1 MKVPPHRSVKHYKLM
16 KDNKSSSSVIDN
28 FLSTEEIQY
37 FYKWWQDH
45 RQREK
50 AKGDISQIQ
59 IGNKGQVPKG
69 TSLGNLRYSYAYEEL
84 KEILQ
89 PKIQKALGTDSF
101 RALPGKFYYV
111 PKDYVWDTVHTDVS
125 LYESQRAKDLK
136 EVWEDLGY
144 PEEIERASR
153 EGCPSPNGREFR
165 DWATK
170 NPQYVIPSWKTII
183 VPLWCPGEA
192 TTVTFDQYNY
202 DGEKLTGW
210 YNWDENNIEYKTN
223 KMSITEEQFNGCLQH
238 IRYDKEKLYG
248 LSIENV
254 FHWKVGSAF
263 MFDSAQLHMSGYC
276 NDGKVGFT
284 IWVAHNE

>member
-1 MKVPPHRSVKHYKLM
+1 MKLPPHRSAKHYKLM

-45 RQREK
+45 RHREK
-50 AKGDISQIQ
+50 AKGDISQM
-59 IGNKGQVPKG
+59 KSGQVPKG

-89 PKIQKALGTDSF
+89 PKIQKALGTDNF
-101 RALPGKFYYV
+101 RALPGKFYYI
-111 PKDYVWDTVHTDVS
+111 PEDYVWDTVHTDVS

-136 EVWEDLGY
+136 EVWEGLGC
-144 PEEIERASR
+144 PEEVERASR
-153 EGCPSPNGREFR
+153 EGSPTGNGKEFR

-192 TTVTFDQYNY
+192 TTVTFDQYDY
-202 DGEKLTGW
+202 SGEKLTGW
-210 YNWDENNIEYKTN
+210 YNWNSDNIEYMTD
-223 KMSITEEQFNGCLQH
+223 KMSITQEQFDSCLRH
-238 IRYDKEKLYG
+238 IRYDKKELHG

-254 FHWKVGSAF
+254 FDWKVGSAF

-276 NDGKVGFT
+276 SAGKIGFT

>member
-1 MKVPPHRSVKHYKLM
+1 MKLPPHRSAKHYKLM
-16 KDNKSSSSVIDN
+16 KDNESNSSVIDN
-28 FLSTEEIQY
+28 FLNTEEIQY

-45 RQREK
+45 RHREK
-50 AKGDISQIQ
+50 AKGDYSQME
-59 IGNKGQVPKG
+59 NEGQVPKG

-89 PKIQKALGTDSF
+89 PKIQKALGTDNF

-111 PKDYVWDTVHTDVS
+111 PKDYIWDTVHTDVS
-125 LYESQRAKDLK
+125 LYESKRAEDLK
-136 EVWEDLGY
+136 EIWEELGY

-153 EGCPSPNGREFR
+153 EGCPSANGEKFR

-192 TTVTFDQYNY
+192 TTVTFDQYDY
-202 DGEKLTGW
+202 SGEKLTGW
-210 YNWDENNIEYKTN
+210 YNWNGKNIEYMTD
-223 KMSITEEQFNGCLQH
+223 KMSITQEQFDGCLRH
-238 IRYDKEKLYG
+238 IRYGKKKLHG

-254 FHWKVGSAF
+254 FDWNVGSAF
-263 MFDSAQLHMSGYC
+263 IFDSAQLHTSGYC
-276 NDGKVGFT
+276 SEGKIGFT